1 MRSFH
6 NGVGCCFHNR
16 EHVCGHGGELKQR
29 YPSDISVYSWYKE
42 VPADVNLDDALKEAA
57 ADSDKIIADSACN
70 VKDSKSYT
78 YFSWTVFRE
87 GTEFKPVLS
96 YDNDISLLY
105 FVTGDE
111 IDEMETGFKERLNK
125 KSHSL
130 IPVRWLY
137 MEQKSLMAI

>member
-1 MRSFH
+1 M
-6 NGVGCCFHNR
+6 
-16 EHVCGHGGELKQR
+16 LKTAKATLILAGQ
-29 YPSDISVYSWYKE
+29 
-42 VPADVNLDDALKEAA
+42 
-57 ADSDKIIADSACN
+57 C
-70 VKDSKSYT
+70 
-78 YFSWTVFRE
+78 FRE

-111 IDEMETGFKERLNK
+111 IDEMETGFKESLNK

-137 MEQKSLMAI
+137 MEQKV